1 MVLGMLLGLAMVLL
15 LAGLGFH
22 CLELF
27 DGIFP
32 REFPGLDGL
41 GDLPFGLGE
50 LVIAAFAMVLGMLLL
65 ALAMIFALGLT
76 LVATLASGGFPGILG
91 LPASCESLDGS
102 FESRI
107 GILLG
112 DFAFLDKPV
121 ELLLVFSKLHPAL

>member
-1 MVLGMLLGLAMVLL
+1 MSL
-15 LAGLGFH
+15 
-22 CLELF
+22 
-27 DGIFP
+27 
-32 REFPGLDGL
+32 
-41 GDLPFGLGE
+41 GLGE
-50 LVIAAFAMVLGMLLL
+50 LVIAAFAMVLGMLLGL
-65 ALAMIFALGLT
+65 ALLFALGLT

-91 LPASCESLDGS
+91 LPASFETIDGF